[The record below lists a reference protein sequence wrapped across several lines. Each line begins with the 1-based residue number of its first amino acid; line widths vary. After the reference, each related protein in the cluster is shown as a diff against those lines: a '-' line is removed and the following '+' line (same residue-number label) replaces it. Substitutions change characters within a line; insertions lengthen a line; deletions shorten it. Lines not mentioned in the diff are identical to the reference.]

1 MPTDLSEICKPI
13 QSQIKEVDRI
23 LAESTRSRA
32 GLIPRISH
40 HLIQGGG
47 KRIRPALLIASARA
61 CGYRGKRTWSLGAAV
76 ELLHSATLLHDDVVD
91 CSENR
96 RGRASAH
103 TIFGNAASI
112 LVGDYILAKG
122 VSLIVDDGNL
132 EIVKPLAYVTV
143 RLAEGEALQLAR
155 RGSIP
160 QESEYLTIITNK
172 TALLFSAACQIG
184 AKVARA
190 SKAYEKAVNDYGL
203 NFGIA
208 FQLVDDCLDYLPGP
222 GGAGKDWGRDL
233 NEGKVTLPLLQALR
247 KCNSREKSQVL
258 RLIRVRAKENSSP
271 LPSRTI
277 LKTRQLIEKY
287 HGFEYTRDRARIYTN
302 LAKKSLQ
309 KVEPASQRKL
319 LEDLADAYQ
328 ERER

>member
-1 MPTDLSEICKPI
+1 MKADLSEICKPI
-13 QSQIKEVDRI
+13 SSQLLEIDRI
-23 LAESTRSRA
+23 IQESIQSRA
-32 GLIPRISH
+32 ELIPRISN

-47 KRIRPALLIASARA
+47 KRIRPTLLIASARA
-61 CGYRGKRTWSLGAAV
+61 CGYQGKRTRSLGAAV

-91 CSENR
+91 CSQHR
-96 RGRASAH
+96 RGRPAAH
-103 TIFGNAASI
+103 TIFCNSASI
-112 LVGDYILAKG
+112 LVGDFILAKG
-122 VSLIVDDGNL
+122 ISLIVDDGNL

-184 AKVARA
+184 AMVARA
-190 SKAYEKAVNDYGL
+190 PKTYIRALDNFGL

-208 FQLVDDCLDYLPGP
+208 FQLIDDCLDYLPGP

-247 KCNSREKSQVL
+247 KCNSREKAQVL
-258 RLIRVRAKENSSP
+258 RLIRVRAIENSSP
-271 LPSRTI
+271 LPAGTI
-277 LKTRQLIEKY
+277 LKIRQLIEKY
-287 HGFEYTRDRARIYTN
+287 HGFEYTRNRARIYTN
-302 LAKKSLQ
+302 LAKKALE
-309 KVEPASQRKL
+309 KVQPASKRKL
-319 LEDLADAYQ
+319 LKDLADAYQ